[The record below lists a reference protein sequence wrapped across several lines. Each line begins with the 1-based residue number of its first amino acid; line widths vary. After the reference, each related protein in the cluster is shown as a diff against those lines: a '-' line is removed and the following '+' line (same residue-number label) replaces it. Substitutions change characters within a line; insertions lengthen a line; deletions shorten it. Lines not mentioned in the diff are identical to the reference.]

1 MVLSRPP
8 GLKACVLSIVLM
20 ATAAGLAGCEAPPPD
35 DAGVCWHMVLTKDG
49 KAHYNRLAD
58 KVPNLE
64 TCAMKLEVMRLQFLR
79 AGGSRTE
86 VQGAYQGQY
95 LWLQREGVYVS
106 QTREGN
112 RYPALKRLPDGTLAV
127 PSAVPVP

>member
-1 MVLSRPP
+1 
-8 GLKACVLSIVLM
+8 
-20 ATAAGLAGCEAPPPD
+20 
-35 DAGVCWHMVLTKDG
+35 MVLTKDG
-49 KAHYNRLAD
+49 NAHYNRLAD

-106 QTREGN
+106 QTRDGN

>member
-1 MVLSRPP
+1 MTPLRTAVLAALLV
-8 GLKACVLSIVLM
+8 GGALALSGCDQ
-20 ATAAGLAGCEAPPPD
+20 AGAPD
-35 DAGVCWHMVLTKDG
+35 NAGVCWHMVVTKDG
-49 KAHYNRLAD
+49 KQEFNKLAD

-64 TCAMKLEVMRLQFLR
+64 TCAMKLEVMRLQFLKV
-79 AGGSRTE
+79 GGSHRE
-86 VQGAYQGQY
+86 IQGAYQGQY

-106 QTREGN
+106 QSYDGN

>member
-1 MVLSRPP
+1 MVALRHP
-8 GLKACVLSIVLM
+8 GLKASAVALVLAVASV
-20 ATAAGLAGCEAPPPD
+20 GLAGCEQPPPD
-35 DAGVCWHMVLTKDG
+35 DVGVCWHMVISKDG

-86 VQGAYQGQY
+86 IQGAYQGQY